1 MTAAPAVSVLIPA
14 RDAAETI
21 ELALRS
27 VARQRF
33 GDFECIVVDDGS
45 RDDTAT
51 RVRRFAAR
59 DDRFTLLARPHG
71 GIVAA
76 LETGLDACRGRY
88 VARMAA
94 ADWMHRLRLE
104 LQVQA
109 LEAAA
114 SLCGVGSHVRIFP
127 RAGLSPGLRAYE
139 RWLNSLRDAGDVARE
154 AFIECPLVHP
164 TLCIRREVLLR
175 HRYRAA
181 EWPEDYDLVL
191 RLLAAGEHLGMVP
204 RRLLSWRDRP
214 DRLTRTASHCGQ
226 ERIVA
231 CKANYLAAGFLAS
244 TDRYVLWGYGD
255 TGRSLSRA
263 LAEHGKQLSEIVELH
278 PGRIGQR
285 IHGALVIHPDQ
296 LGAVR
301 ERLIVVSVAGAV
313 ARAQIR
319 AALASFAR
327 VEGVDYVI
335 AA

>member
-14 RDAAETI
+14 RDAADTI
-21 ELALRS
+21 DLALRS
-27 VARQRF
+27 VERQRF
-33 GDFECIVVDDGS
+33 EDFECIVVDDGS
-45 RDDTAT
+45 RDDTAA

-59 DDRFTLLARPHG
+59 DDRFTLLGRPHG
-71 GIVAA
+71 GIVKA
-76 LETGLDACRGRY
+76 LEAGLDACRGRY
-88 VARMAA
+88 VARMDAD
-94 ADWMHRLRLE
+94 DWMHRLRLE

-109 LEAAA
+109 LEGTA
-114 SLCGVGSHVRIFP
+114 SLCGVGSHVRMFP
-127 RAGLSPGLRAYE
+127 RAELSPGLRAYE
-139 RWLNSLRDAGDVARE
+139 TWINSLRDAGDVARE

-164 TLCIRREVLLR
+164 TLCIRREVLVR

-181 EWPEDYDLVL
+181 GWPEDYDLVL
-191 RLLAAGEHLGMVP
+191 RLLAAGERLGVVP
-204 RRLLSWRDRP
+204 RRLLSWRDGP
-214 DRLTRTASHCGQ
+214 DRLTRTASNCGQ

-231 CKANYLAAGFLAS
+231 CKAHYLAAGFLAS

-319 AALASFAR
+319 AALANFAR